1 MLRGIP
7 LVVLALSVAVVAGYI
22 EVYVEDGPDLDGLH
36 IYAWD
41 GGEWVPV
48 HVTYVPEYIDTYIA
62 AVGQWA
68 SMPYYNMSRYVLQ
81 IPSEAFRRG
90 PPRTP
95 PGLERWTLEVQNG
108 TRKTAVEL
116 AVGRT
121 PITKENLTLTTWY
134 SLGDQPPKTPHR
146 GKFINPPRRPPKNN
160 EAAGEAGT
168 ASYAVSPSA
177 TIYPIGSLYF
187 KPAKVRSGS
196 FGTYV
201 PVDTPIGYNTI
212 CTGLPEVHWVG
223 FEVQNFTV
231 GVKVS
236 GTIYYG
242 TLTLE
247 FYNINLDGTCTLI
260 TRYSTWLPGSG
271 SRWENVNV
279 QLPRDSQIGVRVR
292 VDGYAPYDAIINV
305 SVVARYV
312 KTVNNLAQIATT
324 KATTPSPTD
333 VSFSSQLYGQR
344 DRIAVL
350 FGPFVAYDGLAA
362 TAAGTSFSYIY
373 VPPHTMMLQW
383 TGQCPFLSV
392 EYYVNGVFI
401 TGSFVG
407 PTSSYPY
414 NGYCYY
420 DVSSTVLQLRARDYV
435 ISKALSRGGGIMV
448 SVVYRNPLGFPFVK
462 ISFRGSLEIVYDRW
476 IEPFHSNYLRGTGD
490 PYLEWGVTLLLNT
503 YQVLGSINATAIN
516 VISEIRSS
524 TSQLVLS
531 LAHNQLDSLRYIC
544 GAEWVITVPVSG
556 PKVYYGNELVEKP
569 WWAALGLRVLDSA
582 DWFITLSG
590 ISGGKGLIASILVKV
605 AQNIFLTA
613 SATVSISSSSG
624 IYTVRW
630 TKGWAESP
638 PHTVVITLDR
648 ELSSTPRYTEWRYFR
663 EAYQSI
669 SYPCAFGP
677 QRVVGTNMYLPPR
690 TPAVEWATAKIWT
703 WRGQTRILTGP
714 LEVGSR

>member
-7 LVVLALSVAVVAGYI
+7 LVVLALSIAVVAGYV

-41 GGEWVPV
+41 GKEWVPV
-48 HVTYVPEYIDTYIA
+48 HVIYVPEYIDTYIVA
-62 AVGQWA
+62 TGQWA
-68 SMPYYNMSRYVLQ
+68 SMPYYNMSKYILQ
-81 IPSEAFRRG
+81 IPREAFRRG

-108 TRKTAVEL
+108 TRKTVVEL
-116 AVGRT
+116 AVGRK
-121 PITKENLTLTTWY
+121 PITKGNLTLATWY

-146 GKFINPPRRPPKNN
+146 GRFINPPRSPPKNN
-160 EAAGEAGT
+160 AATEADT
-168 ASYAVSPSA
+168 ASYVVSPGT

-187 KPAKVRSGS
+187 QPAKVRSGS

-201 PVDTPIGYNTI
+201 PVDTPDGFNTA
-212 CTGLPEVHWVG
+212 CELPEMHWVG

-247 FYNINLDGTCTLI
+247 FYNRDTCTLI
-260 TRYSTWLPGSG
+260 TKYYISLPSSG
-271 SRWENVNV
+271 SRWTNVNV
-279 QLPRDSQIGVRVR
+279 QLPRDSQIGVRIR

-312 KTVNNLAQIATT
+312 KTVNSLAQIATT

-344 DRIAVL
+344 NRIAVL

-435 ISKALSRGGGIMV
+435 ISKALSRSGGIMV

-476 IEPFHSNYLRGTGD
+476 IEPFHSNYIDRSTGD

-690 TPAVEWATAKIWT
+690 TPAVQWATAKIWT